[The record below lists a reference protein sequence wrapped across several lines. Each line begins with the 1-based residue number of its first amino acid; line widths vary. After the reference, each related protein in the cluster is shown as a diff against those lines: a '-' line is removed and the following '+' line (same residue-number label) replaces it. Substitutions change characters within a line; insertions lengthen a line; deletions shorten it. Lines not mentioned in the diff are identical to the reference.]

1 AEEREAVVGR
11 RREDAYDT
19 ALRFGDETSL
29 GRQGEEPDEVGAG
42 VTPVLQVRQGDR
54 GADVVLVEPSDP
66 RSFHIFT
73 RRSSSS
79 TSSHS
84 CRSTYRTSP
93 GWICRPIVI
102 PSTEIATSWP

>member
-1 AEEREAVVGR
+1 MIQGRLHHLLADAFAAKFRTHDDGAEEREAVIRGR
-11 RREDAYDT
+11 RENAHDPAV
-19 ALRFGDETSL
+19 RFDDETSL
-29 GRQGEEPDEVGAG
+29 GRQRQEPDEVGAG

-54 GADVVLVEPSDP
+54 GADVVLVEPSDL

-84 CRSTYRTSP
+84 
-93 GWICRPIVI
+93 W
-102 PSTEIATSWP
+102 